1 MSIVRLLLKSRHKD
15 FLLLAPSL
23 LDLLQLLDLLYKIG
37 FLIIELLVLG
47 AVCMELGKK
56 VNQLVLVPQQ
66 DVQDWL
72 GLVGV
77 CDENLENMEGLKL
90 NVPRLLLQHVHHQL
104 QVFGAGNVLCHHRK
118 VVSIK
123 EQLAQQ
129 FERLPPCYVV
139 ITVKQL
145 FVLLENLKKKI
156 VIFLTGTEFDFKT
169 ISITLLEEKYL
180 LVVIELR

>member
-1 MSIVRLLLKSRHKD
+1 MSIFRLLLKSRHKD

-56 VNQLVLVPQQ
+56 INQLVLVPQQ

-77 CDENLENMEGLKL
+77 CNKNLENMEGLKL

-104 QVFGAGNVLCHHRK
+104 EVVRIGDVFGHHRE
-118 VVSIK
+118 VV
-123 EQLAQQ
+123 
-129 FERLPPCYVV
+129 PV
-139 ITVKQL
+139 
-145 FVLLENLKKKI
+145 
-156 VIFLTGTEFDFKT
+156 
-169 ISITLLEEKYL
+169 
-180 LVVIELR
+180 